1 MAAADRPAAAHPGGG
16 PAPADRSGEAR
27 PAAAWTG
34 AAWTVRSAVRTF
46 RREHPEVGD
55 DVCVGLSGGADSL
68 ALLAAAV
75 AEFDRVTALI
85 VDHGLQA
92 GSDEVA
98 RDSAAA
104 ARGLGAAAEILVVVV
119 NTGGSGPEAEA
130 RAARYTALDAARRGR
145 PVLLAHTLDDQA
157 ETVLLGL
164 GRGSG
169 ARSLRGMASWDAPWG
184 RPLLGVRAADTRAAC
199 RTLGLTWWDDPH
211 NTDPAFTR
219 VRLRHEVLPLLEDV
233 LGGGAADGL
242 ARTAELLGVDDDEL
256 DRRAAEAY
264 GSAVVCASAVVNDP
278 GDSRDDAVRGEVGAA
293 PGGGPSRAPHVALD
307 VAVLEALPAAVLTRV
322 IRRWLL
328 AGGVASPTYVHL
340 TAVAALVT
348 DWRGQGGV
356 AVGGSGAATAGGSG
370 EAAPGGFGEV
380 APGAGSAGRNS
391 GSGEVRVTRL
401 VARRR
406 HGKVVLEMDRAS
418 GSGS

>member
-1 MAAADRPAAAHPGGG
+1 MAAAD
-16 PAPADRSGEAR
+16 
-27 PAAAWTG
+27 WTG

-46 RREHPEVGD
+46 RRDHPEIGD

-75 AEFDRVTALI
+75 AEFDQVTALI

-92 GSDEVA
+92 DSAEVA
-98 RDSAAA
+98 RDAAAA
-104 ARGLGAAAEILVVVV
+104 ARGLGAGAEVVVV
-119 NTGGSGPEAEA
+119 VVEKGGSGPEGEA
-130 RAARYTALDAARRGR
+130 RAARYSALDAARRGR

-169 ARSLRGMASWDAPWG
+169 ARSLRGMAAWDEPWG

-199 RTLGLTWWDDPH
+199 RALGLTWWDDPH
-211 NTDPAFTR
+211 NLDPAFTR
-219 VRLRHEVLPLLEDV
+219 VRLRREVLPLLEDV
-233 LGGGAADGL
+233 LSGGVAEGL

-256 DRRAAEAY
+256 DRRAADAFAA
-264 GSAVVCASAVVNDP
+264 AVVGGS
-278 GDSRDDAVRGEVGAA
+278 GGG
-293 PGGGPSRAPHVALD
+293 PGGGGDGGGAASGVGGDGGSGPDGAGALD
-307 VAVLEALPAAVLTRV
+307 VRALEALPTAVLTRV

-328 AGGVASPTYVHL
+328 AGGVASPTYAHL
-340 TAVAALVT
+340 TGVAALVT

-356 AVGGSGAATAGGSG
+356 AVGGAG
-370 EAAPGGFGEV
+370 EAAGGGGSRGRDGGPGG
-380 APGAGSAGRNS
+380 
-391 GSGEVRVTRL
+391 VRVTRL

-406 HGKVVLEMDRAS
+406 HGKVVLEIDGPS
-418 GSGS
+418 GAGS

>member
-1 MAAADRPAAAHPGGG
+1 MAAADRPAAA
-16 PAPADRSGEAR
+16 
-27 PAAAWTG
+27 WTG
-34 AAWTVRSAVRTF
+34 DAWTVRSAVRAF
-46 RREHPEVGD
+46 RRDHPEVGD

-92 GSDEVA
+92 GSDAVA
-98 RDSAAA
+98 RDAAAA
-104 ARGLGAAAEILVVVV
+104 ARGLGAEAEILVVVV
-119 NTGGSGPEAEA
+119 DPTGSGPEADA
-130 RAARYTALDAARRGR
+130 RSARYTALDGARRSR

-169 ARSLRGMASWDAPWG
+169 ARSLRGMADWDAPWG
-184 RPLLGVRAADTRAAC
+184 RPLLGVRAGETRAAC
-199 RTLGLTWWDDPH
+199 RVLGLTWWDDPH
-211 NTDPAFTR
+211 NTDPTFTR

-233 LGGGAADGL
+233 LGGGAAEGL

-264 GSAVVCASAVVNDP
+264 ASAVV
-278 GDSRDDAVRGEVGAA
+278 DD
-293 PGGGPSRAPHVALD
+293 PGGGPHVALD
-307 VAVLEALPAAVLTRV
+307 TAALEVLPTAVLTRV

-340 TAVAALVT
+340 TGVAAMVT

-356 AVGGSGAATAGGSG
+356 AVGGGGAA
-370 EAAPGGFGEV
+370 APDT
-380 APGAGSAGRNS
+380 GSAGRSS

>member
-1 MAAADRPAAAHPGGG
+1 MAAADRPAAA
-16 PAPADRSGEAR
+16 
-27 PAAAWTG
+27 WTG
-34 AAWTVRSAVRTF
+34 DAWTVRSAVRAF
-46 RREHPEVGD
+46 RRDHPEVGD

-92 GSDEVA
+92 GSDAVA
-98 RDSAAA
+98 RDAAAA
-104 ARGLGAAAEILVVVV
+104 ARGLGAEAEILVVVV
-119 NTGGSGPEAEA
+119 DPTGSGPEADA
-130 RAARYTALDAARRGR
+130 RSARYTALDGARRSR

-169 ARSLRGMASWDAPWG
+169 ARSLRGMADWDAPWG
-184 RPLLGVRAADTRAAC
+184 RPLLGVRAGETRAAC
-199 RTLGLTWWDDPH
+199 RVLGLAWWDDPH
-211 NTDPAFTR
+211 NTDPTFTR

-233 LGGGAADGL
+233 LGGGAAEGL

-264 GSAVVCASAVVNDP
+264 AAAVDDP
-278 GDSRDDAVRGEVGAA
+278 GSTSVGAA
-293 PGGGPSRAPHVALD
+293 DAPRGAASGSPHVALD
-307 VAVLEALPAAVLTRV
+307 TAALEALPTAVLTRV

-340 TAVAALVT
+340 TGVAALVT

-356 AVGGSGAATAGGSG
+356 AVGGGGG
-370 EAAPGGFGEV
+370 AAPGT
-380 APGAGSAGRNS
+380 GSAGRSS